1 MHRRLM
7 VRNRILEQAQERFFA
22 YGFMNVSMDEIASV
36 LGMSKKTVYNH
47 FPSKT
52 KLIEA
57 IIEEHIISA
66 ISRYKQIVN
75 SPLKYIDK
83 LYKVFCLIGTI
94 FMKMSKPYRDDLS
107 AQRPDIWKRLED
119 IRSRTAFASFKTFI
133 QEGVKN
139 GMVKSEIHPEV
150 LLIAYISALQG
161 VDNTPVLFNN
171 KISTDDAVESI
182 TRIYLDGILTEKA
195 WHLYYGSCKY
205 SLNSIKD

>member
-1 MHRRLM
+1 MNSRLM
-7 VRNRILEQAQERFFA
+7 VRNRILERAQERFFA

-36 LGMSKKTVYNH
+36 LGMSKKTIYNH
-47 FPSKT
+47 FSSKN

-57 IIEEHIISA
+57 TIEDHIISA

-75 SPLKYIDK
+75 SPLNYIDK
-83 LYKVFCLIGTI
+83 LYKIFCLIGTT

-107 AQRPDIWKRLED
+107 EQRPDIWKRLED
-119 IRSRTAFASFKTFI
+119 IRSRTVFASFKTFI

-139 GMVKSEIHPEV
+139 GIVRSEIQPEV

-161 VDNTPVLFNN
+161 VDNTPLLFNN
-171 KISTDDAVESI
+171 KITTDSAVESI

-195 WHLYYGSCKY
+195 WQ
-205 SLNSIKD
+205 